1 MKNKQSNKDPI
12 KTNKKKL
19 RKIQKEY
26 LNYEKNMNN
35 KQQEQLLFFDLADR
49 DGDKSVYIYG
59 YNTSGM
65 KGTRIITRVEII
77 KTPIYE
83 K

>member
-1 MKNKQSNKDPI
+1 M
-12 KTNKKKL
+12 
-19 RKIQKEY
+19 R
-26 LNYEKNMNN
+26 KNMNN
-35 KQQEQLLFFDLADR
+35 KQQEQLLSFDLADR

-59 YNTSGM
+59 YNVNGNTF
-65 KGTRIITRVEII
+65 ITRVEII